1 MINNDNIRC
10 AKAFLLNIPCKEQF
24 DMIIESINL
33 SPLEKKIIIERFKY
47 YKNANQISN
56 SLFISI
62 PLVYKKQ
69 RKALN
74 KIYNYLVFK
83 KAI

>member
-1 MINNDNIRC
+1 MINNDRIRK

-24 DMIIESINL
+24 DNIIECINL
-33 SPLEKKIIIERFKY
+33 SPIEKKIIIERFKN

-56 SLFISI
+56 HLFISI

-74 KIYNYLVFK
+74 KIYDYLVFK
-83 KAI
+83 NSI